1 MITSFEDFCLW
12 TYVTVAECWEPLVPL
27 CQRPGPPPACTDAE
41 LVTMLL
47 VGECCGWDAETELL
61 ARFGEHR
68 DLFPQLPE
76 RSRLN
81 RRRRLLADPI
91 NALRQLLLASCELAL
106 DRQCAID
113 SLPVPVMTFHRVP
126 ASPSVADWQAAGA
139 TFGKVPSK
147 KQTIFGYKLTLLV
160 TLGGVIRD
168 FTLAPANAADVA
180 VGEELLREHHDLVVL
195 GDRGYVSDPVAARL
209 WEQSQVQLLALR
221 RGNQRVQWPAALRD
235 AVQRLRQVIET
246 VNGQL
251 TEQLGIERNHA
262 FTFAGLCA
270 RLHTKLAAH
279 TLCVVLNWRTGADEP
294 LQIKRLA
301 FAN

>member
-1 MITSFEDFCLW
+1 MITSFDDFCLM
-12 TYVTVAECWEPLVPL
+12 TYVLVADLWEPVTPL
-27 CQRPGPPPACTDAE
+27 CQRPGPAPRCTDEE

-61 ARFGEHR
+61 ARFAQHR
-68 DLFPQLPE
+68 DLFPHLPE

-81 RRRRLLADPI
+81 RRRRQLAEPI
-91 NALRQLLLASCELAL
+91 NVLRQLLLGSCDLAL
-106 DRQCAID
+106 DRQGAID

-139 TFGKVPSK
+139 TFGRVPSK

-160 TLGGVIRD
+160 TLGGLIRD
-168 FTLAPANAADVA
+168 FELAPANAADVA
-180 VGEELLREHHDLVVL
+180 VGEELLATQHDLVVL
-195 GDRGYVSDPVAARL
+195 GDKGYVSDPVAARL
-209 WEQSQVQLLALR
+209 WAGNRVRLLALR
-221 RGNQRVQWPAALRD
+221 RGNQRAQWPQALRRT
-235 AVQRLRQVIET
+235 VRHLRQVIET

-251 TEQLGIERNHA
+251 TEQLGIEHNHA

-279 TLCVVLNWRTGADEP
+279 TLCMVLNWQLGHDEP
-294 LQIKRLA
+294 LQIKHLA
-301 FAN
+301 FN